1 MMRRISVPAVERR
14 DPFSKIL
21 VRTLLLSGGLIYL
34 APFAWMVATSLKTE
48 SAVFRF
54 PPEWL
59 PRVAV
64 TGAFEKPVVEFNG
77 QRGIELTRTDQ
88 WVYAVPETA
97 LENVLD
103 EKELESLTEAVPIES
118 VTQVRVLDAQ
128 WGNYLRALTR
138 FPFHRYAMNTLFI
151 SVLVVIGTIL
161 SCCVPAYGFS
171 RLQWRGRDAMF
182 VFVLATLMIPG
193 SVVLLP
199 QFILFRK
206 LGWIGTFAPLIVP
219 HFFGNAF
226 DIFLFRQFFMTIPR
240 ELSDAGRVDGA
251 SELRILFQMIM
262 PLSKPVI
269 ATVALMTFM
278 YCWLDFLGPLVYI
291 TDERMYTLALG
302 LEQFLGRHGSDWSG
316 LMSAATAT
324 VAPVI
329 VLFLLIQRLFVQG
342 IALTGMKG

>member
-1 MMRRISVPAVERR
+1 MSARNSVPVVERR
-14 DPFSKIL
+14 GAFARIL
-21 VRTLLLSGGLIYL
+21 VRALLLGGGLIYL
-34 APFAWMVATSLKTE
+34 APFAWMVSTSLKTE
-48 SAVFRF
+48 TAVFRF

-64 TGAFEKPVVEFNG
+64 AGAFGKPVVEFDG
-77 QRGIELTRTDQ
+77 QRGIELGRTDQ
-88 WVYAVPETA
+88 WVYAVPDRA
-97 LENVLD
+97 LENAGD
-103 EKELESLTEAVPIES
+103 ESELEQLTETVPIES
-118 VTQVRVLDAQ
+118 VTPVRVLDVQ

-138 FPFHRYAMNTLFI
+138 FPFHRYVVNTLFI

-161 SCCVPAYGFS
+161 SCCLPAYGFS
-171 RLQWRGRDAMF
+171 RLQWRGRDVMF
-182 VFVLATLMIPG
+182 VFVLATLMIPA

-269 ATVALMTFM
+269 ATVAMMTFM
-278 YCWLDFLGPLVYI
+278 FCWLDFLGPLVYI

-316 LMSAATAT
+316 LMAAATAT

-342 IALTGMKG
+342 VALTGMKG